1 MWRLRRY
8 LLLLLAALLAAGAV
22 FLPGQLSQWGDQ
34 VLLDEPHITREA
46 EREGFAESV
55 QLTVAEKLLL
65 MRSGTLERLY
75 LSGEQSG
82 GVTLNAASESAG
94 LYVEAWVSET
104 PESFDQASDQKW
116 RERLAAVQTEVRT
129 LQALGA
135 LPALWGADSE
145 IALSDCGQ
153 VLYIDRATQMS
164 FQVYS
169 VSLSCAPYSLEL
181 TVDLQSGRVLS
192 FSLVWRQ
199 SEELN
204 WGLRGASGF
213 GTAWR
218 DYWGLDSVG
227 GSWYNEYNRSIL
239 EDTVKQVRKNGDYNA
254 NGQIPFSYNAQP
266 LNVPLI
272 NWAYGGREYY
282 ALLWNR

>member
-1 MWRLRRY
+1 MRRY

-94 LYVEAWVSET
+94 LYVDAWANET

-192 FSLVWRQ
+192 R
-199 SEELN
+199 SEEHTSELQSQ
-204 WGLRGASGF
+204 R
-213 GTAWR
+213 
-218 DYWGLDSVG
+218 
-227 GSWYNEYNRSIL
+227 
-239 EDTVKQVRKNGDYNA
+239 
-254 NGQIPFSYNAQP
+254 
-266 LNVPLI
+266 
-272 NWAYGGREYY
+272 
-282 ALLWNR
+282 